1 MRGAPSGRSARR
13 FAVILGALILAGA
26 VAAAATA
33 ATTPADVAASG
44 EPAQAAAAGRAPGEP
59 PAAGGTQILRATESG
74 KVLEV
79 IDEPLS
85 PADVPAATDPAPES
99 LGFSAGAISPTWY
112 QSVGWMDLAG
122 DAAADAVATGLRTVY
137 VAGYVTA
144 LNRDLSLVKYV
155 DGVEAWIRI
164 YDGPAQGS
172 DEALAVAARG
182 TAIYTAGYRTT
193 LRGDRDLLLIRWDRS
208 GNRVWTRAYDS
219 GSHGFDSAS
228 DVAVDSDGNVTV
240 VGTSVPAAGSSDW
253 VVISYK
259 ADGTRRWVRR
269 YDGPAHLTDEA
280 ARMLVDSSGNVYVV
294 GFSYSAANGRDA
306 LVAEYSKAGDR
317 LWARR
322 YNGAGDGLDD
332 AYSLRARPGGGVY
345 VAGIT
350 YRPTTGYDGLLL
362 AYNATGTRLF
372 AAADWGGL
380 SNNIAQAQAYL
391 DLEVLP
397 GGDILC
403 GGYDDRSTD
412 GYALDRYRAVFRP
425 TGAVVEQRWEFSA
438 GSWSEWITDLAKDG
452 QGGVYVTG
460 TYATSATASQI
471 YTQRIRAGGAQWG
484 SRWPV
489 APGFKDV
496 PAAIAV
502 NGVNAYVVGTHYV
515 AATDYDQAVLGYVY

>member
-13 FAVILGALILAGA
+13 FVVILGALILAGT
-26 VAAAATA
+26 VAAAATS
-33 ATTPADVAASG
+33 ATTPAEVAASE
-44 EPAQAAAAGRAPGEP
+44 EPAQAATAGRPTGGP

-79 IDEPLS
+79 IEAPLS
-85 PADVPAATDPAPES
+85 SAEVPVATDPASES

-144 LNRDLSLVKYV
+144 LSRDLSLVKYV
-155 DGVEAWIRI
+155 DGVEAWIGI

-219 GSHGFDSAS
+219 GSRKFDGAS
-228 DVAVDSDGNVTV
+228 DVAVDRDGNVTV
-240 VGTSVPAAGSSDW
+240 IGASVSAAGSSDW

-280 ARMLVDSSGNVYVV
+280 ARMVVDSSGNVYVV

-306 LVAEYSKAGDR
+306 LVAKYSKAGDR
-317 LWARR
+317 LWVRR
-322 YNGAGDGLDD
+322 YNGEGDGLDD

-362 AYNATGTRLF
+362 AYNAAGTRLF
-372 AAADWGGL
+372 ASADWGGL
-380 SNNIAQAQAYL
+380 SNNVAEAQAYL

-403 GGYDDRSTD
+403 GGYDERYTD
-412 GYALDRYRAVFRP
+412 GYAMDRYRAVFRP
-425 TGAVVEQRWEFSA
+425 TGAIVEQRWEFSA
-438 GSWSEWITDLAKDG
+438 GSWSEWITDFAKDG
-452 QGGVYVTG
+452 QGGVYITG
-460 TYATSATASQI
+460 TYATSSTASQI
-471 YTQRIRAGGAQWG
+471 YTQRVRAGGTTWG
-484 SRWPV
+484 SRWPTT
-489 APGFKDV
+489 PTSRDE

-502 NGVNAYVVGTHYV
+502 NGVNAYVVGRHYNSI
-515 AATDYDQAVLGYVY
+515 TDYDQVLLAYVY

>member
-13 FAVILGALILAGA
+13 FVVILGALILAGA
-26 VAAAATA
+26 VAAGATSATAADEVSSPEELAQAATA
-33 ATTPADVAASG
+33 
-44 EPAQAAAAGRAPGEP
+44 GRAVGSA
-59 PAAGGTQILRATESG
+59 PATGGTQILRTTDGGS
-74 KVLEV
+74 VLEV
-79 IDEPLS
+79 IEDPPGLSAEP
-85 PADVPAATDPAPES
+85 AITETTPES
-99 LGFSAGAISPTWY
+99 LGFSAGAITPTWY
-112 QSVGWMDLAG
+112 QSVGGMDLAG

-144 LNRDLSLVKYV
+144 VGRDLSLVKYV
-155 DGVEAWIRI
+155 DGVEAWTRI
-164 YDGPAQGS
+164 YDAPAHGS

-208 GNRVWTRAYDS
+208 GNRVWARAYDS
-219 GSHGFDSAS
+219 GNRGFDSAS

-240 VGTSVPAAGSSDW
+240 IGASTSATGSSDW
-253 VVISYK
+253 VAISYK
-259 ADGTRRWVRR
+259 ADGTRRWVQR

-306 LVAEYSKAGDR
+306 LVAKYSKAGAR
-317 LWARR
+317 LWVRR
-322 YNGAGDGLDD
+322 YNGEGDGVDD

-362 AYNATGTRLF
+362 AFTAGGTRLF
-372 AAADWGGL
+372 ASADWGGW
-380 SNNIAQAQAYL
+380 STNIAEAQAYL

-403 GGYDDRSTD
+403 GGYDERYTD
-412 GYALDRYRAVFRP
+412 GYAMDRYRAVFRP
-425 TGAVVEQRWEFSA
+425 TGDVLMQMWDFSA

-471 YTQRIRAGGAQWG
+471 YTQRVRAGGTAWG
-484 SRWPV
+484 SRWPA
-489 APGFKDV
+489 APGFKDE

-502 NGVNAYVVGTHYV
+502 SGVNAYVVGRHYV
-515 AATDYDQAVLGYVY
+515 TATDYDQALLGYVY

>member
-1 MRGAPSGRSARR
+1 MRGTPSGRSARR

-26 VAAAATA
+26 VAAAATS
-33 ATTPADVAASG
+33 ATTPADVAAPD
-44 EPAQAAAAGRAPGEP
+44 EPAQAAGADQAPGGP
-59 PAAGGTQILRATESG
+59 PAVGGTQILRATESG

-79 IDEPLS
+79 IEDPLS
-85 PADVPAATDPAPES
+85 SAEVPTATDPAPES
-99 LGFSAGAISPTWY
+99 LGFSAGVISPTWY
-112 QSVGWMDLAG
+112 QSVGGMDLAG

-144 LNRDLSLVKYV
+144 LGRDLSLVKYV
-155 DGVEAWIRI
+155 DGVEAWTRI
-164 YDGPAQGS
+164 YAGPAQGG

-182 TAIYTAGYRTT
+182 TAIYTAGKRQAKT
-193 LRGDRDLLLIRWDRS
+193 GDFDLLLIRWDRS

-219 GSHGFDSAS
+219 GSRGFDGAT

-240 VGTSVPAAGSSDW
+240 IGASVSAAGSSDW

-306 LVAEYSKAGDR
+306 LVAKYSKAGAR
-317 LWARR
+317 LWVRR
-322 YNGAGDGLDD
+322 YNGAGNGLDD

-362 AYNATGTRLF
+362 AYTATGTRLF
-372 AAADWGGL
+372 AVADWGGL
-380 SNNIAQAQAYL
+380 SNNIAEAQAYL

-403 GGYDDRSTD
+403 GGYDERSTD
-412 GYALDRYRAVFRP
+412 GYAMDRYRAIYRP
-425 TGAVVEQRWEFSA
+425 TGAVYIQMWDFSS
-438 GSWSEWITDLAKDG
+438 GSWSEWITDLAKDS
-452 QGGVYVTG
+452 QGGVYITG
-460 TYATSATASQI
+460 TYATSATSSYI
-471 YTQRIRAGGAQWG
+471 YTQRYRIGGTGWG
-484 SRWPV
+484 SWWPA
-489 APGFKDV
+489 APTLRDE

-502 NGVNAYVVGTHYV
+502 SGVNAYVVGRHFVT
-515 AATDYDQAVLGYVY
+515 ATDYDQAVLGYVY